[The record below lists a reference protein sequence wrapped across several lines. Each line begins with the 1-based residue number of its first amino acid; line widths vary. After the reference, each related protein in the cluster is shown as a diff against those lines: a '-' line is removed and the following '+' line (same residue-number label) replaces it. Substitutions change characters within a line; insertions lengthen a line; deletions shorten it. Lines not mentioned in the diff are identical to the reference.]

1 VDVSCTRRPSRF
13 EEIRVARRP
22 TVYDVAE
29 RAGVSITT
37 VSFAF
42 RQPGRVRAATRHA
55 VLEAARELGYV
66 PSGAARGLANGST
79 GAFGLYSFDLMLAD
93 PAGGPAPATTDDA
106 PDGHHDLD
114 EAEVTETDP
123 RVFPLYVDEVER
135 GFALGCRE
143 RGRALLL
150 ASGAPSGSAV
160 SDIAGR
166 VDGLAIFPG
175 THSLDAVR
183 GIAQSIPLVAF
194 STPAADASISHV
206 SVDNHAGMT
215 QIVEHLVDVHG
226 VRDPAFVGE
235 GSMYDF
241 AERLAGFRHAVA
253 TRLPDRPATPPERE
267 GLVSVGWIAALA
279 ELVAADR
286 LPDALVCQSDQTALV
301 VLEVLAAHGV
311 DVPGRVR
318 VTGFDGILAGRLSTP
333 TLTTV
338 RQPFEQ
344 MGRAAVRLLADRV
357 QDPQGDPEFRILPT
371 RFIPRGSCGCAG

>member
-1 VDVSCTRRPSRF
+1 M
-13 EEIRVARRP
+13 ARRP

-42 RQPGRVRAATRHA
+42 RQPDRVRAATRQA

-79 GAFGLYSFDLMLAD
+79 GSFGLYAFDLMLAD
-93 PAGGPAPATTDDA
+93 PTDAG
-106 PDGHHDLD
+106 PDPSGEPD
-114 EAEVTETDP
+114 EAEVAEPDP

-175 THSLDAVR
+175 THNLDAVR
-183 GIAQSIPLVAF
+183 GIARSIPLVAF
-194 STPAADASISHV
+194 STPATDASISHV

-215 QIVEHLVDVHG
+215 QIVDHLVDVHG

-253 TRLPDRPATPPERE
+253 ARLPDRPAVPAERE
-267 GLVSVGWIAALA
+267 GLASVGWIAALA

-286 LPDALVCQSDQTALV
+286 LPDALVCQSDQAALIA
-301 VLEVLAAHGV
+301 LDMLAAHGV

-357 QDPQGDPEFRILPT
+357 RDPQGDPEFRILPT
-371 RFIPRGSCGCAG
+371 RFIPRASCGCAG

>member
-1 VDVSCTRRPSRF
+1 M
-13 EEIRVARRP
+13 ARRP

-42 RQPGRVRAATRHA
+42 RQPGRVRAETRQA

-79 GAFGLYSFDLMLAD
+79 GSFGLYSFDLMLAE
-93 PAGGPAPATTDDA
+93 PAAAPAAPAAPAVPAVPVVPADD
-106 PDGHHDLD
+106 D
-114 EAEVTETDP
+114 ETAVAETDP

-143 RGRALLL
+143 SGRALLL
-150 ASGAPSGSAV
+150 ASGAPSGTAV

-183 GIAQSIPLVAF
+183 GIARSLPLVAF
-194 STPAADASISHV
+194 STPADDASLSHV

-215 QIVEHLVDVHG
+215 QVVEHLVDVHG

-241 AERLAGFRHAVA
+241 AARLAGFRQAVA
-253 TRLPDRPATPPERE
+253 ARLPDRPAAPPEHE
-267 GLVSVGWIAALA
+267 GLASVGWIEALA
-279 ELVAADR
+279 ELIAADR
-286 LPDALVCQSDQTALV
+286 LPGALVCQSDQAALIA
-301 VLEVLAAHGV
+301 LEMLAAAGV

-344 MGRAAVRLLADRV
+344 MGRAAVQLLADRV
-357 QDPQGDPEFRILPT
+357 QRPQGEPEFRVLPT
-371 RFIPRGSCGCAG
+371 RFIPRASCGCAG

>member
-1 VDVSCTRRPSRF
+1 M
-13 EEIRVARRP
+13 ARRP

-42 RQPGRVRAATRHA
+42 RQPDRVRPSTRQL
-55 VLEAARELGYV
+55 VLAAARDLGYV
-66 PSGAARGLANGST
+66 PSGSARGLAHGST

-93 PAGGPAPATTDDA
+93 TGERTPAETALTGSD
-106 PDGHHDLD
+106 
-114 EAEVTETDP
+114 VTEEDP

-135 GFALGCRE
+135 GFALECRE
-143 RGRALLL
+143 TGRALLL

-160 SDIAGR
+160 YDIAGR

-183 GIAQSIPLVAF
+183 SYAQSIPLVAF
-194 STPAADASISHV
+194 STPASDASISHV

-215 QIVEHLVDVHG
+215 RVVEHLADVHG
-226 VRDPAFVGE
+226 VTDLAFVGE

-241 AERLAGFRHAVA
+241 AERLAGFRQAVSS
-253 TRLPDRPATPPERE
+253 RFPDRPVVPPDHE
-267 GLVSVGWIAALA
+267 GLASVDWVAALA
-279 ELVAADR
+279 GLVAAGR
-286 LPDALVCQSDQTALV
+286 LPGALVCQSDQTALA
-301 VLEVLAAHGV
+301 VLDVLTAAGV

-344 MGRAAVRLLADRV
+344 MGRVAVRLLADRV
-357 QDPQGDPEFRILPT
+357 TKPQGDPEFRNLPT
-371 RFIPRGSCGCAG
+371 RFIPRGSCGCAAGGPQ

>member
-1 VDVSCTRRPSRF
+1 VDVTGTWRPSHF

-42 RQPGRVRAATRHA
+42 RQPDRVRAATRQT

-79 GAFGLYSFDLMLAD
+79 GSFGLYSFDLMLAE
-93 PAGGPAPATTDDA
+93 PAAAPTDA
-106 PDGHHDLD
+106 PDDD
-114 EAEVTETDP
+114 VVAETDP

-143 RGRALLL
+143 SGRALLL

-183 GIAQSIPLVAF
+183 SIARSLPLVAF
-194 STPAADASISHV
+194 STPAADASLSHV
-206 SVDNHAGMT
+206 SVDNHAAMA
-215 QIVEHLVDVHG
+215 QVVEHLVDVHG
-226 VRDPAFVGE
+226 VRDLAFVGE

-241 AERLAGFRHAVA
+241 AARLAGFRHAVD
-253 TRLPDRPATPPERE
+253 RCLPDRPAAPPEHE
-267 GLVSVGWIAALA
+267 GLTSTGWIAALT

-286 LPDALVCQSDQTALV
+286 LPGALVCQSDQAALIT
-301 VLEVLAAHGV
+301 LEVLAAHGI

-357 QDPQGDPEFRILPT
+357 QHPQGAPESRVLPT
-371 RFIPRGSCGCAG
+371 RFIPRASCGCAG